1 MTPNKDFDEILYILL
16 TKTCQKMAKEM
27 AQDVDAIIKD
37 EVLKEIATFI
47 PTSLD
52 YLTQV
57 LGLNLDLATHL
68 FTVIQKY
75 VADNH
80 ISTSLDVPIKAK
92 TYKAIDK
99 VYIVQQIDR
108 KIDLAVIADAKLMS
122 IEELLDDIESIYAAG
137 IKLNLTYYVNS
148 ILTPEE
154 QQEIQSFLI
163 QSSDNKLQKAYEALG
178 DSYPKQ
184 DIRIMY
190 IKMLFD
196 TLKKG

>member
-1 MTPNKDFDEILYILL
+1 M
-16 TKTCQKMAKEM
+16 
-27 AQDVDAIIKD
+27 
-37 EVLKEIATFI
+37 
-47 PTSLD
+47 
-52 YLTQV
+52 
-57 LGLNLDLATHL
+57 
-68 FTVIQKY
+68 
-75 VADNH
+75 
-80 ISTSLDVPIKAK
+80 PIKAK

-163 QSSDNKLQKAYEALG
+163 QSSDNKLEKAYEALG